1 MVANTHSSLLAGDWV
16 GCPGAPCLF
25 SALVVDVWNANPS
38 RLDGSAIRYHGA
50 ANHPYLHGRRIGFPD
65 FFGEALVDL
74 KESFYAHCR
83 WFFSLGVAIIMVS
96 VCKHLLL
103 DGKLPNPTYLIFQ
116 AMFGV
121 TLFIGALTRQEW
133 YHKTLVVFTN
143 AAFVLYIVLLYARMR

>member
-1 MVANTHSSLLAGDWV
+1 GMRTHHDWTVQQFAIMVLQTILIYMVAG
-16 GCPGAPCLF
+16 
-25 SALVVDVWNANPS
+25 LVF
-38 RLDGSAIRYHGA
+38 L
-50 ANHPYLHGRRIGFPD
+50 D

-116 AMFGV
+116 AMLVV
-121 TLFIGALTRQEW
+121 TLFIGALTPRVT
-133 YHKTLVVFTN
+133 YRKTLAVCEITLILI
-143 AAFVLYIVLLYARMR
+143 AA